1 MMGVESGEF
10 PVKLFISIVFLFILL
25 AVAFVFGSQNEQLIE
40 LNYIIAKSEISVSQA
55 VSLFTFIGFLIGFVI
70 STLFSMARRLKRK

>member
-1 MMGVESGEF
+1 M
-10 PVKLFISIVFLFILL
+10 KLFISIVFLFILL